1 MLPAER
7 RARILDELRGT
18 RVVSTEDLAQS
29 LSVSG
34 ETIRRDLAG
43 LERQGLL
50 ARVHGGAALARSL
63 PAGEEA
69 SFAERAASGG
79 EAKERIG
86 RTAAALVEPGQLI
99 VIDVGTTAARVA
111 RALPMDLVA
120 TVATC
125 SLLAAIEL
133 AERPNLEILV
143 CGGRLRG
150 GDLALS
156 NTAAQAFFAD
166 LNPDVAFLG
175 SGGVDARGVTD
186 FHFDEAM
193 VRKTIVRNA
202 AASYVL
208 ADSTK
213 FDRLA
218 RHRVAAWD
226 SLAGL
231 ITDQEPPTSIRS
243 SITEAGGRIL
253 FR

>member
-7 RARILDELRGT
+7 RARILDSLRGT

-50 ARVHGGAALARSL
+50 ARVHGGAALGSV

-69 SFAERAASGG
+69 SFAERAASGS

-86 RTAAALVEPGQLI
+86 RAAAALVEPGQLI

-156 NTAAQAFFAD
+156 NTVAQAFFAD
-166 LNPDVAFLG
+166 LNPDIAFLG

-186 FHFDEAM
+186 FHLDEAM
-193 VRKTIVRNA
+193 VRKTIVKNA

-218 RHRVAAWD
+218 RHRVAGWD

>member
-1 MLPAER
+1 VLPAER
-7 RARILDELRGT
+7 RARILDSLRGT

-50 ARVHGGAALARSL
+50 ARVHGGAALGSV

-69 SFAERAASGG
+69 SFAERAASGS

-86 RTAAALVEPGQLI
+86 RAAAALVEPGQLI

-156 NTAAQAFFAD
+156 NTMAQAFFAD
-166 LNPDVAFLG
+166 LNPDIAFLG

-193 VRKTIVRNA
+193 VRKTIVKNA

-218 RHRVAAWD
+218 RHRVAGWD
-226 SLAGL
+226 TLAGL
-231 ITDQEPPTSIRS
+231 ITDQDPPTSSRS
-243 SITEAGGRIL
+243 SITEVGGRIL

>member
-7 RARILDELRGT
+7 RARILDSLRGT

-50 ARVHGGAALARSL
+50 ARVHGGAALGSV

-69 SFAERAASGG
+69 SFAERAASGS

-86 RTAAALVEPGQLI
+86 RAAAALVEPGQLI

-156 NTAAQAFFAD
+156 NTVAQAFFAD
-166 LNPDVAFLG
+166 LNPDIAFLG

-193 VRKTIVRNA
+193 VRKTIVKNA

-218 RHRVAAWD
+218 RHRVAGWD
-226 SLAGL
+226 TLAGL

-253 FR
+253 YR

>member
-7 RARILDELRGT
+7 RARILDSLRGT

-50 ARVHGGAALARSL
+50 ARVHGGAALGSV

-69 SFAERAASGG
+69 SFAERAASGS

-86 RTAAALVEPGQLI
+86 RAAAALVEPGQLI

-166 LNPDVAFLG
+166 LNPDIAFLG
-175 SGGVDARGVTD
+175 SGGVDAQGVTD

-193 VRKTIVRNA
+193 VRKTIVKNA

-218 RHRVAAWD
+218 RHRVAGWD
-226 SLAGL
+226 TLAGL
-231 ITDQEPPTSIRS
+231 ITDQDPPTSIRS
-243 SITEAGGRIL
+243 SITEVGGRIL

>member
-1 MLPAER
+1 VLPAER
-7 RARILDELRGT
+7 RARILDSLRGT

-50 ARVHGGAALARSL
+50 ARVHGGAALGSV

-69 SFAERAASGG
+69 SFAERAASGS

-86 RTAAALVEPGQLI
+86 RAAAALVEPGQLI

-156 NTAAQAFFAD
+156 NTVAQAFFAD
-166 LNPDVAFLG
+166 LNPDIAFLG

-193 VRKTIVRNA
+193 VRKTIVKNA

-218 RHRVAAWD
+218 RHRVAGWD
-226 SLAGL
+226 TLAGL

-243 SITEAGGRIL
+243 SISEAGGRIL

>member
-1 MLPAER
+1 VLPAER
-7 RARILDELRGT
+7 RARILDSLRGT

-50 ARVHGGAALARSL
+50 ARVHGGAALGSV

-69 SFAERAASGG
+69 SFAERAASGS

-86 RTAAALVEPGQLI
+86 RAAAALVEPGQLI

-156 NTAAQAFFAD
+156 NTMAQAFFAD
-166 LNPDVAFLG
+166 LNPDIAFLG

-193 VRKTIVRNA
+193 VRKTIVKNA

-218 RHRVAAWD
+218 RHRVAGWD
-226 SLAGL
+226 TLAGL
-231 ITDQEPPTSIRS
+231 ITDQDPPTSIRS
-243 SITEAGGRIL
+243 SITEVGGRIL

>member
-1 MLPAER
+1 VLPAER
-7 RARILDELRGT
+7 RARILDSLRGT

-50 ARVHGGAALARSL
+50 ARVHGGAALGSV

-69 SFAERAASGG
+69 SFAERAASGS

-86 RTAAALVEPGQLI
+86 RAAAALVEPGQLI

-156 NTAAQAFFAD
+156 NTVAQAFFAD
-166 LNPDVAFLG
+166 LNPDIAFLG

-193 VRKTIVRNA
+193 VRKTIVKNA
-202 AASYVL
+202 AASYIL

-218 RHRVAAWD
+218 RHRVAGWD
-226 SLAGL
+226 TLAGL

-243 SITEAGGRIL
+243 SISEAGGRIL

>member
-1 MLPAER
+1 VLPAER
-7 RARILDELRGT
+7 RARILDSLRGT

-50 ARVHGGAALARSL
+50 ARVHGGAALGSV

-69 SFAERAASGG
+69 SFAERAASGS

-86 RTAAALVEPGQLI
+86 RAAAALVEPGQLI

-166 LNPDVAFLG
+166 LNPDIAFLG

-193 VRKTIVRNA
+193 VRKTIVKNA

-218 RHRVAAWD
+218 RHRVAGWD
-226 SLAGL
+226 TLAGL
-231 ITDQEPPTSIRS
+231 ITDQDPPTSIRS
-243 SITEAGGRIL
+243 SITEVGGRIL

>member
-7 RARILDELRGT
+7 RARILDSLRGT

-50 ARVHGGAALARSL
+50 ARVHGGAALGSV

-69 SFAERAASGG
+69 SFAERAASGS

-86 RTAAALVEPGQLI
+86 RAAAALVEPGQLI

-166 LNPDVAFLG
+166 LNPDIAFLG

-193 VRKTIVRNA
+193 VRKTIVKNA
-202 AASYVL
+202 AASYIL

-218 RHRVAAWD
+218 RHRVAGWD
-226 SLAGL
+226 TLAGL

-243 SITEAGGRIL
+243 SISEAGGRIL

>member
-1 MLPAER
+1 VLPAER
-7 RARILDELRGT
+7 RARILDSLRGT

-50 ARVHGGAALARSL
+50 ARVHGGAALGSV

-69 SFAERAASGG
+69 SFAERAASGS

-86 RTAAALVEPGQLI
+86 RAAAALVEPGQLI

-156 NTAAQAFFAD
+156 NTVAQAFFAD
-166 LNPDVAFLG
+166 LNPDIAFLG

-193 VRKTIVRNA
+193 VRKTIVKNA

-218 RHRVAAWD
+218 RHRVAGWD
-226 SLAGL
+226 TLAGL

-253 FR
+253 YR

>member
-1 MLPAER
+1 VLPAER
-7 RARILDELRGT
+7 RARILDSLRGT

-50 ARVHGGAALARSL
+50 ARVHGGAALGSV

-69 SFAERAASGG
+69 SFAERAASGS

-86 RTAAALVEPGQLI
+86 RAAAALVEPGQLI

-166 LNPDVAFLG
+166 LNPDIAFLG

-193 VRKTIVRNA
+193 VRKTIVKNA

-218 RHRVAAWD
+218 RHRVAGWD
-226 SLAGL
+226 TLAGL
-231 ITDQEPPTSIRS
+231 ITDQRWP
-243 SITEAGGRIL
+243 G
-253 FR
+253 

>member
-7 RARILDELRGT
+7 RARILDSLRGT

-50 ARVHGGAALARSL
+50 ARVHGGAALGSV

-69 SFAERAASGG
+69 SFAERAASGS

-86 RTAAALVEPGQLI
+86 RAAAALVEPGQLI

-166 LNPDVAFLG
+166 LNPDIAFLG

-193 VRKTIVRNA
+193 VRKTIVKNA

-218 RHRVAAWD
+218 RHRVAGWD
-226 SLAGL
+226 TLAGL
-231 ITDQEPPTSIRS
+231 ITDQDPPTSIRS
-243 SITEAGGRIL
+243 SITEVGGRIL

>member
-1 MLPAER
+1 VLPAER
-7 RARILDELRGT
+7 RARILDSLRGT

-50 ARVHGGAALARSL
+50 ARVHGGAALGSV

-69 SFAERAASGG
+69 SFAERAASGS

-86 RTAAALVEPGQLI
+86 RAAAALVEPGQLI

-156 NTAAQAFFAD
+156 NTVAQAFFAD
-166 LNPDVAFLG
+166 LNPDIAFLG

-193 VRKTIVRNA
+193 VRKTIVKNA

-218 RHRVAAWD
+218 RHRVAGWD
-226 SLAGL
+226 TLAGL